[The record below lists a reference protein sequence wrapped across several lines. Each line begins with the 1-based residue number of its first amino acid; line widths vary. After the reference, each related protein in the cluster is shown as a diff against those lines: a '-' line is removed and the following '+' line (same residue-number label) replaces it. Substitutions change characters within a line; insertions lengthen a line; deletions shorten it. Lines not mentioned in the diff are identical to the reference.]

1 MPDLVNCLIP
11 ALFFIVAGIFGLLTY
26 IARYLWRDKA
36 KTQLFSVIA
45 IMGTVGL
52 IMWALIYL

>member
-1 MPDLVNCLIP
+1 MPDLVLCIIP
-11 ALFFIVAGIFGLLTY
+11 AIFFLIGGIFGLLTY
-26 IARYLWRDKA
+26 IARYLWNDRP
-36 KTQLFSVIA
+36 KTQLFAVIA

>member
-1 MPDLVNCLIP
+1 MPDLVSCLIP
-11 ALFFIVAGIFGLLTY
+11 ALFFLVGGVFGVLTY
-26 IARYLWRDKA
+26 IARYLWKDKP
-36 KTQLFSVIA
+36 KTQLFSVLA

>member
-1 MPDLVNCLIP
+1 MPDLVSCFLP
-11 ALFFIVAGIFGLLTY
+11 AIFFLVAGIFGLLSY
-26 IARYLWRDKA
+26 IARYLWKDKP

>member
-1 MPDLVNCLIP
+1 MPDLETCLIP
-11 ALFFIVAGIFGLLTY
+11 ALFFLVAGIFGLLTY
-26 IARYLWRDKA
+26 IARYLWQDKP

-45 IMGTVGL
+45 IMATVGL

>member
-1 MPDLVNCLIP
+1 MPDLVTCFIP
-11 ALFFIVAGIFGLLTY
+11 ALFFIVAGTFGLLTY
-26 IARYLWRDKA
+26 IARYLWKDKP

>member
-1 MPDLVNCLIP
+1 MPDLVSCFTP
-11 ALFFIVAGIFGLLTY
+11 ALFFLVGGVFGVLTY
-26 IARYLWRDKA
+26 IARYLWKDKP
-36 KTQLFSVIA
+36 KTQLFSVLA

>member
-1 MPDLVNCLIP
+1 MPDQVTCLIP
-11 ALFFIVAGIFGLLTY
+11 ALFFLVAGIFGLLTY
-26 IARYLWRDKA
+26 IARYNWKDKP

-45 IMGTVGL
+45 IMATVGL